1 MEYVYH
7 FIGAMMKVAIP
18 IWDNRVSP
26 VFDTAGQALLVD
38 IIDGSETAR
47 QIIHLP
53 AADPTRGG
61 QLLAQSGVDVL
72 ICGAISRPLETMLL
86 SLGIDVIPWIK
97 GEADPVIR
105 AFAAGKLINKNFSL
119 PGCRPARRRCRS
131 GGRGH
136 RLGRGP
142 QFKGR

>member
-1 MEYVYH
+1 
-7 FIGAMMKVAIP
+7 MMKVAIP

-26 VFDTAGQALLVD
+26 VFDTSGQILIVEIVNNA
-38 IIDGSETAR
+38 ETDR
-47 QIIHLP
+47 QTITFPSPNP
-53 AADPTRGG
+53 AHRA
-61 QLLAQSGVDVL
+61 QVLAQSGVDVL

-97 GEADPVIR
+97 GETDPVIR
-105 AFAAGKLINKNFSL
+105 AFASGNLIAENFSL
-119 PGCRPARRRCRS
+119 PGCRPARRRCR
-131 GGRGH
+131 GGGQGR